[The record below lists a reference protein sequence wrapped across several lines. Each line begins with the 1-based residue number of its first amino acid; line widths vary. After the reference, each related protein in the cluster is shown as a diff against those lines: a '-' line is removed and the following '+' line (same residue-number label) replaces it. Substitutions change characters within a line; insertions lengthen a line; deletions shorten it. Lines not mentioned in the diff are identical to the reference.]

1 VTLPRAATSQGQAG
15 LDALLADPRHALI
28 AADFDGTLS
37 PIVDRPAD
45 ARAHP
50 GAVPALAAL
59 AQVVGTVAVITGR
72 PAQEAV
78 TLGGLA
84 AVPGLV
90 VLGHYGWQRWQD
102 GQLADAPSPPAVQA
116 AREALPGVL
125 REAGAPD
132 GTWVEDKAHAVAV
145 HTRGTAD
152 PEGALS
158 RLRGP
163 LGELAGRLGLAAEPG
178 RLVIE
183 LRPPGVDKGSA
194 LTGLAGER
202 AARSVLFCGDDLGD
216 LPAFAAVRALRADG
230 IPGCAV
236 ASASAESP
244 QVADAADLVVDGPG
258 GVVELL
264 TELAGQIKDL
274 AAERGGVSRP
284 GHSLSEVSWSPS
296 HRAGGSAAAVA
307 ASAALRRWR
316 SASGMTSAWCRA
328 SAVSEMSYGLT
339 SRASA
344 ASVAAAP
351 ASRES
356 TSAQPRSEST
366 GPSWATRFMP
376 SLIGLTSSTS
386 ASAQAASDRG

>member
-1 VTLPRAATSQGQAG
+1 LTLVPAATPEGQAG
-15 LDALLADPRHALI
+15 LGALLADPRHALI

-37 PIVDRPAD
+37 PIVARPGD

-50 GAVPALAAL
+50 GAVPALTAL

-72 PAQEAV
+72 PAAEAV

-102 GQLADAPSPPAVQA
+102 GRLADAPSPPAVQA

-125 REAGAPD
+125 REAQAPD

-183 LRPPGVDKGSA
+183 LRPPGVDKGAA

-202 AARSVLFCGDDLGD
+202 AARSVLFCGDD

-244 QVADAADLVVDGPG
+244 QVADAADLVVDGPA

-264 TELAGQIKDL
+264 TELAGQIKD
-274 AAERGGVSRP
+274 
-284 GHSLSEVSWSPS
+284 
-296 HRAGGSAAAVA
+296 
-307 ASAALRRWR
+307 
-316 SASGMTSAWCRA
+316 
-328 SAVSEMSYGLT
+328 
-339 SRASA
+339 
-344 ASVAAAP
+344 
-351 ASRES
+351 
-356 TSAQPRSEST
+356 Q
-366 GPSWATRFMP
+366 
-376 SLIGLTSSTS
+376 
-386 ASAQAASDRG
+386 

>member
-1 VTLPRAATSQGQAG
+1 LRLARAATPEGQAG
-15 LDALLADPRHALI
+15 LDALLADPRRGLV

-37 PIVDRPAD
+37 PIVARPAD

-59 AQVVGTVAVITGR
+59 AAAVGTVAVITGR
-72 PAQEAV
+72 PAADAV
-78 TLGGLA
+78 ALGGLA

-102 GQLADAPSPPAVQA
+102 GQLADEPPPPAVQA
-116 AREALPGVL
+116 ARAALPGVL
-125 REAGAPD
+125 RAAQAPD
-132 GTWVEDKAHAVAV
+132 GTRVEDKAHAVAV

-152 PEGALS
+152 PEGTLS

-163 LGELAGRLGLAAEPG
+163 LGELAERLGLAAEPG

-183 LRPPGVDKGSA
+183 LRPPGVDKGTA

-216 LPAFAAVRALRADG
+216 LAAFAAVRALRADG

-244 QVADAADLVVDGPG
+244 RVAEAADLVVDGPG

-264 TELAGQIKDL
+264 TELAAQIKNL
-274 AAERGGVSRP
+274 AERGWATRLAHP
-284 GHSLSEVSWSPS
+284 ASEASWSPS

-316 SASGMTSAWCRA
+316 SVPGMSSAWCRA

-344 ASVAAAP
+344 ARVAAAP